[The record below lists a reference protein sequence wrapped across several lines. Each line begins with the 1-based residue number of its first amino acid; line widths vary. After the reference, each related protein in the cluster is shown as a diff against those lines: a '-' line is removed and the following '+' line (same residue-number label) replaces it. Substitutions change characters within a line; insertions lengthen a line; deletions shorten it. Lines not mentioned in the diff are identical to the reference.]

1 MIFIQRRDVQ
11 GSKSFSWIWRRWR
24 MTEGW
29 QSGGDY
35 YAALFLQT
43 RSVGPPSCHL
53 KKMFCFPFLLFW
65 IQQSFLCPLLL
76 LCTFVQGKSKGIKC
90 NQWTLI
96 HNKASHPLALG
107 AIVLLSNIIH
117 PKWCYWQANV
127 LLVLR
132 GHTLKAS
139 LSSVASQ
146 FPDIPIQWLAWLK
159 TPGSPLMCPSV
170 GYLCYH

>member
-1 MIFIQRRDVQ
+1 MTKMADDRRMTT
-11 GSKSFSWIWRRWR
+11 RWR
-24 MTEGW
+24 LLCSFIPSDPLSW
-29 QSGGDY
+29 
-35 YAALFLQT
+35 AAVLSPKKLFWFL
-43 RSVGPPSCHL
+43 
-53 KKMFCFPFLLFW
+53 FLLFL
-65 IQQSFLCPLLL
+65 IQQSFLRPSPLL
-76 LCTFVQGKSKGIKC
+76 CSFVLGTRKGIKC

-139 LSSVASQ
+139 LTIVASQ
-146 FPDIPIQWLAWLK
+146 FPDIPIQWLAWLE
-159 TPGSPLMCPSV
+159 TPGPPALNVSHYVLLLNCTNTDTT
-170 GYLCYH
+170 